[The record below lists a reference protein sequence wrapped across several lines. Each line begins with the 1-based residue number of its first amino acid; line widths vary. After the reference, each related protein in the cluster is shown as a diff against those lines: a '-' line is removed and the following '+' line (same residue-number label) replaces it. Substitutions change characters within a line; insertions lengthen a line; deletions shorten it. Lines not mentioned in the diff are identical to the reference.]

1 MVIIGNNREW
11 DPNEEFDILIDD
23 GTGRKINIPVGMI
36 GFSSGNS
43 LRIRLQ
49 SPKDDSDYVWATVGF
64 KLVCLSPSL
73 ITSLEK
79 NN

>member
-36 GFSSGNS
+36 GFSNGNS
-43 LRIRLQ
+43 IKTRL
-49 SPKDDSDYVWATVGF
+49 
-64 KLVCLSPSL
+64 
-73 ITSLEK
+73 
-79 NN
+79 